1 MIMSSSLKGSLGS
14 RYLSQ
19 GNAAAAAELHNS
31 SLRIHLLLYDAASH
45 AHPSAFS
52 GIPETGMVVSISM
65 VLLLLVPMKHER
77 PSDNVVLGVVE
88 RDDVVDDVDEGDV
101 ILDLRR
107 EYVAPVAHGPLAAI
121 AVAPGGGLEMRPGSR
136 TPVWRCFHLTSWV
149 EEL

>member
-52 GIPETGMVVSISM
+52 GIPEMDMVVSISM
-65 VLLLLVPMKHER
+65 ILLLFVSMKHER
-77 PSDNVVLGVVE
+77 PSHDVVLGVVE

-107 EYVAPVAHGPLAAI
+107 EYVAPVAHGTLAAAV

-136 TPVWRCFHLTSWV
+136 TSV
-149 EEL
+149 